1 MCECESVILYVSLF
15 VSVLVSLCMCV
26 CQSVSVNLSVY
37 VCECESVSLC
47 VSGGEC
53 IGAGAPTRGPW
64 VALRV
69 RPTISGAWRQGQDR
83 APEATG
89 NRTAATEREKLPQPF
104 CSQTASC
111 PRPHPLVR
119 LPSCGSS
126 CPAPTPTP
134 SAAQEPASS
143 PLAPLRGCP
152 PPPPAASH
160 SLLRPPVTRQDH
172 PQRDGADCAPR
183 PTQHAAGPPGCLS
196 TTHRAAPTAGQ
207 TD

>member
-1 MCECESVILYVSLF
+1 M
-15 VSVLVSLCMCV
+15 
-26 CQSVSVNLSVY
+26 
-37 VCECESVSLC
+37 CECESVSLC

-53 IGAGAPTRGPW
+53 IGAGAPTWGPW

-134 SAAQEPASS
+134 SAARNPLLALEPLCGAAR
-143 PLAPLRGCP
+143 PLHQPPATVCSDLPLQDRTTLSGTELTVPPAPLSTLLGPQGVCP
-152 PPPPAASH
+152 PH
-160 SLLRPPVTRQDH
+160 TGLL
-172 PQRDGADCAPR
+172 PQLD
-183 PTQHAAGPPGCLS
+183 T
-196 TTHRAAPTAGQ
+196 Q
-207 TD
+207 TDSRMVGSEHAGKECVAGGGLLQGLLEMGGV